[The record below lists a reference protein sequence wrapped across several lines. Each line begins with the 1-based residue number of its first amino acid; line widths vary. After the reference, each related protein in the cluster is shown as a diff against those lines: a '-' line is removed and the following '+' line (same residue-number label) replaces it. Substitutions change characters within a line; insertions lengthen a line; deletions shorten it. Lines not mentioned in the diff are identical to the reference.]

1 MAVETTTAQRQPSKL
16 DYSSQVQFRF
26 EILYLPLV
34 EYFVQSANVPGIQLG
49 TATVPSPFYD
59 YPVPGDTLSFDP
71 LNISFLVDENL
82 NNFNELHKWIS
93 RLGFGDSHQEFADL
107 LREGTPSQ
115 RTPSSKG
122 IQKPLPEIGTYSD
135 ATLTI
140 LSSKNTPKTEIR
152 FKNIFPTSIPGLD
165 YNIGGT
171 DVDYVTC
178 NASFS
183 YLGYTI
189 NQISTT

>member
-1 MAVETTTAQRQPSKL
+1 MVATTTAQRQPSKL
-16 DYSSQVQFRF
+16 DYSSQIQFRF

-93 RLGFGDSHQEFADL
+93 RLGFGDSHEEFADL

-122 IQKPLPEIGTYSD
+122 IQRPLPEIGTYSD

-140 LSSKNTPKTEIR
+140 LSSKNMPKTEIR
-152 FKNIFPTSIPGLD
+152 FKNIFPTSISGLD

-171 DVDYVTC
+171 DVDYITC
-178 NASFS
+178 SASFS

>member
-1 MAVETTTAQRQPSKL
+1 MVATTTSQRQPSKL

-26 EILYLPLV
+26 EILYWPLV

-93 RLGFGDSHQEFADL
+93 RLGFGDSHEEFADL

-122 IQKPLPEIGTYSD
+122 IQRPLPEIGTYSD

-152 FKNIFPTSIPGLD
+152 FKNIFPTSISGLD

>member
-16 DYSSQVQFRF
+16 DYSSQIQFRF

-34 EYFVQSANVPGIQLG
+34 EYFIQSANVPGLQLG
-49 TATVPSPFYD
+49 TATVPSPLYD
-59 YPVPGDTLSFDP
+59 YPVPGDTLTFDP

-93 RLGFGDSHQEFADL
+93 RLGFGESHQEFADL
-107 LREGTPSQ
+107 LQEGTPSQ
-115 RTPSSKG
+115 RTSSSKG
-122 IQKPLPEIGTYSD
+122 IQRPLPEVGTYSD

-140 LSSKNTPKTEIR
+140 LSSKNIPKTEIR
-152 FKNIFPTSIPGLD
+152 FKNIFPTSISGLD

-171 DVDYVTC
+171 DIDYITC

>member
-1 MAVETTTAQRQPSKL
+1 MVATTTAQRQPSKL

-93 RLGFGDSHQEFADL
+93 RLGFGDSHEEFADL

-115 RTPSSKG
+115 RTSASKG
-122 IQKPLPEIGTYSD
+122 IQRPLPEIGTYSD

-140 LSSKNTPKTEIR
+140 LSSKNMPKTEIR
-152 FKNIFPTSIPGLD
+152 FKNIFPTSISGLD

-178 NASFS
+178 SASFS

>member
-1 MAVETTTAQRQPSKL
+1 MVATTTSQRQPSKL

-93 RLGFGDSHQEFADL
+93 RLGFGDSHEEFADL

-122 IQKPLPEIGTYSD
+122 IQRPLPEIGTYSD

-152 FKNIFPTSIPGLD
+152 FKNIFPTSISGLD

>member
-1 MAVETTTAQRQPSKL
+1 MVATTTAQRQPSKL

-93 RLGFGDSHQEFADL
+93 RLGFGDSHEEFADL

-122 IQKPLPEIGTYSD
+122 IQRPLPEIGTYSD

-152 FKNIFPTSIPGLD
+152 FKNIFPTSISGLD

-178 NASFS
+178 SASFS

>member
-1 MAVETTTAQRQPSKL
+1 MVATTTAQRQPSKL
-16 DYSSQVQFRF
+16 DYSSQIQFRF

-93 RLGFGDSHQEFADL
+93 RLGFGDSHEEFADL

-122 IQKPLPEIGTYSD
+122 IQRPLPEIGTYSD

-140 LSSKNTPKTEIR
+140 LSSKNMPKTEIR
-152 FKNIFPTSIPGLD
+152 FKNIFPTSISGLD

-178 NASFS
+178 SASFS

>member
-93 RLGFGDSHQEFADL
+93 RLGFGDSHEEFADL

-122 IQKPLPEIGTYSD
+122 IQRPLPEIGTYSD

-152 FKNIFPTSIPGLD
+152 FKNIFPTSISGLD

>member
-1 MAVETTTAQRQPSKL
+1 MVATTTAQRQPSKL

-93 RLGFGDSHQEFADL
+93 RLGFGDSHEEFADL

-122 IQKPLPEIGTYSD
+122 IQRPLPEIGTYSD

-140 LSSKNTPKTEIR
+140 LSSKNMPKTEIR
-152 FKNIFPTSIPGLD
+152 FKNIFPTSISGLD

-171 DVDYVTC
+171 DIDYVTC
-178 NASFS
+178 SASFS

>member
-16 DYSSQVQFRF
+16 DYSSQIQFRF

-34 EYFVQSANVPGIQLG
+34 EYFVQSANVPGLQLG

-93 RLGFGDSHQEFADL
+93 RLGFGDSHEEFADL

-122 IQKPLPEIGTYSD
+122 IQRPLPEIGTYSD

-152 FKNIFPTSIPGLD
+152 FKNIFPTSISGLD

>member
-1 MAVETTTAQRQPSKL
+1 MVATTTAQRQPSKL
-16 DYSSQVQFRF
+16 DYSSQIQFRF
-26 EILYLPLV
+26 
-34 EYFVQSANVPGIQLG
+34 
-49 TATVPSPFYD
+49 
-59 YPVPGDTLSFDP
+59 
-71 LNISFLVDENL
+71 
-82 NNFNELHKWIS
+82 
-93 RLGFGDSHQEFADL
+93 DSHEEFADL

-122 IQKPLPEIGTYSD
+122 IQRPLPEIGTYSD

-140 LSSKNTPKTEIR
+140 LSSKNMPKTEIR
-152 FKNIFPTSIPGLD
+152 FKNIFPTSISGLD

-171 DVDYVTC
+171 DVDYITC
-178 NASFS
+178 SASFS

>member
-93 RLGFGDSHQEFADL
+93 RLGFGDSHEEFADL

-122 IQKPLPEIGTYSD
+122 IQRPLPEIGTYSD

-140 LSSKNTPKTEIR
+140 LSSKNMPKTEIR
-152 FKNIFPTSIPGLD
+152 FKNIFPTSISGLD

-171 DVDYVTC
+171 DIDYVTC
-178 NASFS
+178 SASFN

>member
-1 MAVETTTAQRQPSKL
+1 MVETTTAQRQPSKL

-93 RLGFGDSHQEFADL
+93 RLGFGDSHEEFADL

-122 IQKPLPEIGTYSD
+122 IQRPLPEIGTYSD

-140 LSSKNTPKTEIR
+140 LSSKNMPKTEIR
-152 FKNIFPTSIPGLD
+152 FKNIFPTSISGLD

-178 NASFS
+178 SASFS

>member
-1 MAVETTTAQRQPSKL
+1 MAVQTTTAQRQPTKL
-16 DYSSQVQFRF
+16 DYSSQIQFRF

-34 EYFVQSANVPGIQLG
+34 EYFIQSANVPGLQLQS
-49 TATVPSPFYD
+49 ATVPTPLYD
-59 YPVPGDTLSFDP
+59 YPIPGDTITFDP

-93 RLGFGDSHQEFADL
+93 RLGFAESNTEFADL

-122 IQKPLPEIGTYSD
+122 IQKPLPEVGIYSD

-140 LSSKNTPKTEIR
+140 LNSKNIPKTEIR
-152 FKNIFPTSIPGLD
+152 FKNVYPTSISGLD
-165 YNIGGT
+165 YSIGGT

-178 NASFS
+178 SATFN

>member
-93 RLGFGDSHQEFADL
+93 RLGFGDSHEEFADL

-122 IQKPLPEIGTYSD
+122 IQRPLPEIGTYSD

-140 LSSKNTPKTEIR
+140 LSSKNMPKTEIR
-152 FKNIFPTSIPGLD
+152 FKNIFPTSISGLD

-171 DVDYVTC
+171 DIDYVTC
-178 NASFS
+178 SASFS

>member
-1 MAVETTTAQRQPSKL
+1 MAIETTTAQRQPSKL
-16 DYSSQVQFRF
+16 DYSSQIQFRF

-34 EYFVQSANVPGIQLG
+34 EYFIQSANVPGLSLQ
-49 TATVPSPFYD
+49 TATVPTPLYD
-59 YPVPGDTLSFDP
+59 YPIPGDTITFDP

-93 RLGFGDSHQEFADL
+93 RLGFAESNTEFADL

-122 IQKPLPEIGTYSD
+122 IQKPLPEVGIYSD

-140 LSSKNTPKTEIR
+140 LNSKNIPKTEIR
-152 FKNIFPTSIPGLD
+152 FKNVYPTSISGLD
-165 YNIGGT
+165 YSIGGT

-178 NASFS
+178 SATFN

>member
-1 MAVETTTAQRQPSKL
+1 MAVETTTAQRQPTKL
-16 DYSSQVQFRF
+16 DYSSQIQFRF

-34 EYFVQSANVPGIQLG
+34 EYFIQSANVPGLSLQ
-49 TATVPSPFYD
+49 TATVPTPLYD
-59 YPVPGDTLSFDP
+59 YPIPGDTITFDP

-93 RLGFGDSHQEFADL
+93 RLGFAESNTEFADL

-122 IQKPLPEIGTYSD
+122 IQKPLPEVGIYSD

-140 LSSKNTPKTEIR
+140 LNSKNIPKTEIR
-152 FKNIFPTSIPGLD
+152 FKNVYPTSISGLD
-165 YNIGGT
+165 YSIGGT

-178 NASFS
+178 SATFN

>member
-1 MAVETTTAQRQPSKL
+1 MVSTTTSQRQPSKL

-82 NNFNELHKWIS
+82 NNFNELHQWIS

-107 LREGTPSQ
+107 LQEGTPSQ
-115 RTPSSKG
+115 RTSSSKG
-122 IQKPLPEIGTYSD
+122 IQRPLPEIGTYSD

-140 LSSKNTPKTEIR
+140 LSSKNMPKTEIR
-152 FKNIFPTSIPGLD
+152 FKNIFPTSISGLD

-178 NASFS
+178 SASFS

>member
-1 MAVETTTAQRQPSKL
+1 
-16 DYSSQVQFRF
+16 
-26 EILYLPLV
+26 LV
-34 EYFVQSANVPGIQLG
+34 EYFVQSANVPGMTLQ
-49 TATVPSPFYD
+49 TATIPSPFYD
-59 YPVPGDTLSFDP
+59 YPIPGDTLSFDP

-82 NNFNELHKWIS
+82 NNFNELHKWMS
-93 RLGFGDSHQEFADL
+93 RLGFGESHQEFADL

-115 RTPSSKG
+115 RTSSSKG
-122 IQKPLPEIGTYSD
+122 IQRPLPEIGTYSD

-140 LSSKNTPKTEIR
+140 LSSKNLPKTEIR
-152 FKNIFPTSIPGLD
+152 FKNVFPTSISGLD
-165 YNIGGT
+165 YSVQGS

-178 NASFS
+178 SASFS

>member
-1 MAVETTTAQRQPSKL
+1 MVATTTSQRQPSKL

-93 RLGFGDSHQEFADL
+93 RLGFGDSHEEFADL

-115 RTPSSKG
+115 RTSSSKG
-122 IQKPLPEIGTYSD
+122 IQRPLPEIGTYSD

-152 FKNIFPTSIPGLD
+152 FKNIFPTSISGLD

-178 NASFS
+178 SASFS

>member
-1 MAVETTTAQRQPSKL
+1 MVETTTAQRQPSKL
-16 DYSSQVQFRF
+16 DYSSQIQFRF

-93 RLGFGDSHQEFADL
+93 RLGFGDSHEEFADL

-115 RTPSSKG
+115 RTSSSKG
-122 IQKPLPEIGTYSD
+122 IQRPLPEIGTYSD

-140 LSSKNTPKTEIR
+140 LSSKNMPKTEIR
-152 FKNIFPTSIPGLD
+152 FKNIFPTSISGLD

-178 NASFS
+178 SASFS

>member
-1 MAVETTTAQRQPSKL
+1 MVSTTTSQRQPSKL
-16 DYSSQVQFRF
+16 DYSSRVQFRF

-93 RLGFGDSHQEFADL
+93 RLGFGDSHEEFADL

-115 RTPSSKG
+115 RTSSSKG
-122 IQKPLPEIGTYSD
+122 IQRPLPEIGTYSD

-140 LSSKNTPKTEIR
+140 LSSKNMPKTEIR
-152 FKNIFPTSIPGLD
+152 FKNIFPTSISGLD

-178 NASFS
+178 SASFS

>member
-1 MAVETTTAQRQPSKL
+1 MAIETTTAQRQPSKL
-16 DYSSQVQFRF
+16 DYSSQIQFRF

-34 EYFVQSANVPGIQLG
+34 EYFIQSANVPGLQLQS
-49 TATVPSPFYD
+49 ATVPTPLYD
-59 YPVPGDTLSFDP
+59 YPIPGDTITFDP

-93 RLGFGDSHQEFADL
+93 RLGFAESNTEFADL

-122 IQKPLPEIGTYSD
+122 IQKPLPEVGIYSD

-140 LSSKNTPKTEIR
+140 LNSKNIPKTEIR
-152 FKNIFPTSIPGLD
+152 FKNVYPTSISGLD
-165 YNIGGT
+165 YSIGGT

-178 NASFS
+178 SATFN

>member
-1 MAVETTTAQRQPSKL
+1 MAVQTTTAQRQPSKL
-16 DYSSQVQFRF
+16 DYSSQIQFRF

-34 EYFVQSANVPGIQLG
+34 EYFIQSANVPGLQLG
-49 TATVPSPFYD
+49 TATVPSPLYD
-59 YPVPGDTLSFDP
+59 YPVPGDTLTFDP

-93 RLGFGDSHQEFADL
+93 RLGFGESHQEFADL
-107 LREGTPSQ
+107 LQEGTPSQ
-115 RTPSSKG
+115 RTSSSKG
-122 IQKPLPEIGTYSD
+122 IQRPLPEVGTYSD

-140 LSSKNTPKTEIR
+140 LSSKNIPKTEIR
-152 FKNIFPTSIPGLD
+152 FKNIFPTSISGLD

-171 DVDYVTC
+171 DIDYITC